1 MQNSSKALLIAGA
14 ILVALLI
21 ISLGIAIFNSTSD
34 LPDQV
39 DSDAETVSTSVFN
52 SQFTTYFSKSTSGA
66 QAKSLVYKVMSNNL
80 TSDHKIH
87 LNLYSASGSLIY
99 MHQKETSVLQKIHDR
114 ISNSSKYKIRISD
127 GCRSYSNGYD
137 NGYIACIAIVTLP

>member
-1 MQNSSKALLIAGA
+1 MENLSKALLIAGS
-14 ILVALLI
+14 ILVAILI
-21 ISLGIAIFNSTSD
+21 ISLGIHIFNSTSG

-39 DSDAETVSTSVFN
+39 DSDSELVSASSFN
-52 SQFTTYFSKSTSGA
+52 SQFSTYFSNSTSGT
-66 QAKSLVYKVMSNNL
+66 QAKALVYKVMSNNS

-99 MHQKETSVLQKIHDR
+99 MHQKETSVLQKIYDR